1 MARQEIDLTTPQPNG
16 KMGEPTK
23 SAWEKVNDMTAEL
36 YPMAED
42 AFPNTGGQING
53 SLVLMPNGT
62 APIDPA
68 SGVAPFY
75 VEVRS
80 PNADRIL
87 LSGYKASAGS
97 WETFDWSI
105 YRQVDSSIQ
114 GIIRWPGG
122 STGPFGGGIVFG
134 ASGADAWGVTGA
146 GAFSPAT
153 DNSYSVGTAS
163 LRASVV
169 YAATGTIN
177 TSDAREKTRVSR
189 LSASELA
196 AASELAKEIGSYKF
210 ISSVAGKGDSARL
223 HIGMTVQRAIEVM
236 ISHGLDPFAYS
247 FICHDSWEDEDGA
260 NDMYGFRIDQLIM
273 FIARG
278 MEERIRLIEDKISA
292 IF

>member
-1 MARQEIDLTTPQPNG
+1 MARQEIDTTTNNG
-16 KMGEPTK
+16 TYIGDPAKI
-23 SAWEKVNDMTAEL
+23 AFEKTNANFAEL
-36 YPMAED
+36 YPLAD
-42 AFPNTGGQING
+42 GAFPNTGGQING

-62 APIDPA
+62 TPIDPA

-80 PNADRIL
+80 PNTDRIL

-134 ASGADAWGVTGA
+134 SSGVDAWGVTGTR
-146 GAFSPAT
+146 AFSPAT
-153 DNSYSVGTAS
+153 DNSYSIGTAS

-177 TSDAREKTRVSR
+177 TSDAREKTQVSL
-189 LSASELA
+189 LSVSELA

-236 ISHGLDPFAYS
+236 ISHGLDPFAYG
-247 FICHDSWEDEDGA
+247 FICHDSWGDENGA
-260 NDMYGFRIDQLIM
+260 HDMYGFRIDQLLM

-278 MEERIRLIEDKISA
+278 MEERIRLIEDKLSA
-292 IF
+292 IG